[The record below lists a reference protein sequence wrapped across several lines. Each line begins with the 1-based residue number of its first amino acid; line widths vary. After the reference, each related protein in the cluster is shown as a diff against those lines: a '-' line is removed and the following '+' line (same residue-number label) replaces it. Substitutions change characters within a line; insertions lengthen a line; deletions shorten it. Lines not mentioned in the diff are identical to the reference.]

1 MGLLN
6 PHLEEDD
13 FADVW
18 STRAALSVAESD
30 RPAEDHLRTCA
41 DCRARYGAFAE
52 WLQGLRADAHAEA
65 DALLGRERLAV
76 QQTQILRRLESLE
89 HPARVIT
96 FPKFA
101 GPVAAQSSG
110 RRRWIAAAAAVGLIT
125 GVGLGR
131 MVDVPTRRDS
141 IVLQR
146 PISRAAAPV
155 ADTRAAVLPVAQL
168 SDETFLEPEGTSSQV
183 RVPESLQYLNAVTPS
198 ARDYDPR

>member
-18 STRAALSVAESD
+18 STRVALHVAESD
-30 RPAEDHLRTCA
+30 RPAEDHLRRCG
-41 DCRARYGAFAE
+41 DCRTRYAAFAG
-52 WLQGLRADAHAEA
+52 WLDGVRADAHAEA
-65 DALLGRERLAV
+65 DELLGRERLTA
-76 QQTQILRRLESLE
+76 QQTQIFRRLESLE
-89 HPARVIT
+89 NPGRVIT
-96 FPKFA
+96 FPRFA
-101 GPVAAQSSG
+101 RPLAAQPSG
-110 RRRWIAAAAAVGLIT
+110 GRRWIAAAAAVGLIT

-131 MVDVPTRRDS
+131 LVEFPAGPGLFV
-141 IVLQR
+141 QR
-146 PISRAAAPV
+146 PISRAVTPV
-155 ADTRAAVLPVAQL
+155 VDTRAAVQPISQI

>member
-6 PHLEEDD
+6 PHLEDDD

-18 STRAALSVAESD
+18 STRTSLGVAESE
-30 RPAEDHLRTCA
+30 RPAEDHLRACA
-41 DCRARYGAFAE
+41 DCRSRYTAFTG
-52 WLQGLRADAHAEA
+52 WLEEVRADAHAEA
-65 DALLGRERLAV
+65 DELLGLDRLAA
-76 QQTQILRRLESLE
+76 QQAQVMRRLEALE
-89 HPARVIT
+89 HPARVIA

-101 GPVAAQSSG
+101 APVSAQPGG

-131 MVDVPTRRDS
+131 LLEFPAGRDQF
-141 IVLQR
+141 VAR
-146 PISRAAAPV
+146 PIARV
-155 ADTRAAVLPVAQL
+155 ATPGAEHRAAVQPASQL
-168 SDETFLEPEGTSSQV
+168 NDEAFLEPEGTSSQV

>member
-6 PHLEEDD
+6 PHLEDDD

-18 STRAALSVAESD
+18 STRTALGVAESD

-41 DCRARYGAFAE
+41 DCRSRYTAFTG
-52 WLQGLRADAHAEA
+52 WLEGIRADAHAEA
-65 DALLGRERLAV
+65 DELLGRERLVA
-76 QQTQILRRLESLE
+76 QQAHVMRRLEALE
-89 HPARVIT
+89 HPARVIA
-96 FPKFA
+96 FPKF
-101 GPVAAQSSG
+101 PVPATAQPSG

-131 MVDVPTRRDS
+131 LIEFPASRDQF
-141 IVLQR
+141 VAR
-146 PISRAAAPV
+146 PIARIAAPI
-155 ADTRAAVLPVAQL
+155 ADNRAAVQPVSQI